1 MVHLMTITEIRLLVQ
16 EIKTVT
22 FHSKVCVLYGR
33 VRNGACQHMSYN
45 GYLVY
50 SMHIGTQKM

>member
-1 MVHLMTITEIRLLVQ
+1 MVHLMNITETRLLVQ

-33 VRNGACQHMSYN
+33 VRNGNMPTHALHW
-45 GYLVY
+45 
-50 SMHIGTQKM
+50 IFTT